1 MRAPLCDRAAAYRPS
16 YDEGMAHSLPSIAIL
31 GAGSMGGAILQ
42 GLLASGRASRVT
54 VTNRTRAKAEALTDA
69 AASADLESIALEV
82 EPEGNARAAASA
94 DIVLIGV
101 KPGMVPGLLD
111 EIAPHL
117 RPGARV
123 VSLAAGITIATFEA
137 HLPAGAIVLRS
148 MPNTPAVVGKAV
160 TGLAPG
166 SVATPEDVATVRAV
180 FETCGAVIEVG
191 EEQIDALSTIS
202 GSGPA
207 YVFLL
212 VEELT
217 KAAVAKGFGEADAR
231 LMAEQTFIGAAALLD
246 ATGEDPA
253 ELRRRVTSP
262 KGTTERAVAV
272 LQDADL
278 AGVFGR
284 ATDAALERAK
294 ELAAGC

>member
-1 MRAPLCDRAAAYRPS
+1 
-16 YDEGMAHSLPSIAIL
+16 MADSLPSIAIL

-69 AASADLESIALEV
+69 AAGASADLESIALED
-82 EPEGNARAAASA
+82 EPAGNARAAASA

-101 KPGMVPGLLD
+101 KPGMVPDLLD

-123 VSLAAGITIATFEA
+123 VSLAAGVTIATFEA

-166 SVATPEDVATVRAV
+166 SAATPEDVATVRAV
-180 FETCGAVIEVG
+180 FGTCGAVIEVG

-246 ATGEDPA
+246 ATGEDPG

-284 ATDAALERAK
+284 ATDAALVRAK
-294 ELAAGC
+294 ELAAGA

>member
-1 MRAPLCDRAAAYRPS
+1 MRALRGDRAAAYRPS
-16 YDEGMAHSLPSIAIL
+16 YDEGMAHPLPAIAIL

-69 AASADLESIALEV
+69 AASASAALESIALEV

-101 KPGMVPGLLD
+101 KPGMVPDLLD

-123 VSLAAGITIATFEA
+123 VSLAAGVTIATFEA

-166 SVATPEDVATVRAV
+166 SAAAPDDVATVRAV

-202 GSGPA
+202 GSVWRGSLPA
-207 YVFLL
+207 SSASIWLYSASWSLSGL
-212 VEELT
+212 SS
-217 KAAVAKGFGEADAR
+217 GG
-231 LMAEQTFIGAAALLD
+231 G
-246 ATGEDPA
+246 
-253 ELRRRVTSP
+253 
-262 KGTTERAVAV
+262 
-272 LQDADL
+272 L
-278 AGVFGR
+278 AGAGR
-284 ATDAALERAK
+284 GGRTPSGISVMPLFDCSFRTSTGSDSSTTNRRYA
-294 ELAAGC
+294 